1 MLGKGKMQICH
12 FADDNVG
19 FSVLLGEERGKENNR
34 CEDQNILNL
43 PGGNTVSISSQRA
56 VLTLP

>member
-1 MLGKGKMQICH
+1 MLGKGKIQTCH
-12 FADDNVG
+12 FADDNIG
-19 FSVLLGEERGKENNR
+19 LFVLFGVERGKENNR
-34 CEDQNILNL
+34 CEDQNILNS